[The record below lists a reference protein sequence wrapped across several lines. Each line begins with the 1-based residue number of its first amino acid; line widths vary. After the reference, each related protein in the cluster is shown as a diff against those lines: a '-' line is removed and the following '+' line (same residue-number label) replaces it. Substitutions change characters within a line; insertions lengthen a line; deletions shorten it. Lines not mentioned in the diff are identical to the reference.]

1 MDDGEAGFS
10 NPTINHFSSCTRLF
24 NLRRVVPAAQ
34 AHLRFRRRGQLDMA
48 ATDGRNRGRAGATQP
63 MAEHHRVSNLKALH
77 FRVDDAYR
85 DEFYRLADERGLT
98 LV

>member
-1 MDDGEAGFS
+1 
-10 NPTINHFSSCTRLF
+10 
-24 NLRRVVPAAQ
+24 
-34 AHLRFRRRGQLDMA
+34 
-48 ATDGRNRGRAGATQP
+48 

-98 LV
+98 LVGLLRLWGEAWKREQRRMAQAQERHRAAMRPARRKETAAEPAVSHQSGGASVTG